1 MSFANFSR
9 VTHTRTQKYTNPC
22 IMEKQVVQLLTEEEG
37 EAVKIFGSTHIT
49 VCQYILKSALSSFW
63 ISYFPIPFTWFA
75 ADPIH

>member
-1 MSFANFSR
+1 
-9 VTHTRTQKYTNPC
+9 
-22 IMEKQVVQLLTEEEG
+22 MEKQVVQLLTEEGG

-63 ISYFPIPFTWFA
+63 ISYFPIPFTWFV